1 MGEVPA
7 QLHRRNHRGG
17 RLHPI
22 CQVANSANPDT
33 LITGYRLARWLERSC
48 RMYENETIWT
58 LIRDNWKSLL
68 LRATVSFVMGVA
80 VGYVGGKLIAI
91 LR

>member
-1 MGEVPA
+1 
-7 QLHRRNHRGG
+7 
-17 RLHPI
+17 
-22 CQVANSANPDT
+22 
-33 LITGYRLARWLERSC
+33 
-48 RMYENETIWT
+48 MYENETIWT

-68 LRATVSFVMGVA
+68 LRATVSFGMGVA